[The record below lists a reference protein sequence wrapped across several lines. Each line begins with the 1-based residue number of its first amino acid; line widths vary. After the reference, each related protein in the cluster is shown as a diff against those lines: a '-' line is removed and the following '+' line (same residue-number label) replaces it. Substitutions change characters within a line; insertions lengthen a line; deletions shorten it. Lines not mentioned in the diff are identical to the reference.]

1 MGERDKVGF
10 DMFETRQLLVIE
22 LLLPKLQVAAWTDD
36 YTKFAVRQN
45 VGILPAGSS
54 HAEISNKTHKTG
66 GSQTQPKLQTRAKFV
81 FLASLL
87 WDLTLIMWPRQRE

>member
-45 VGILPAGSS
+45 GSS

-87 WDLTLIMWPRQRE
+87 WELTLIMWPRQRE